1 MFVIVYNFFYVNLHL
16 NKLKTLI
23 KKIIKFKKKQL
34 KNTKKNNLKLY
45 KKNGRSN
52 KNRI

>member
-23 KKIIKFKKKQL
+23 KKIIKFKKKI
-34 KNTKKNNLKLY
+34 KKTKKNNLKLY
-45 KKNGRSN
+45 KK
-52 KNRI
+52 